1 MMRSSLLIAGLL
13 AASCGQGPAEMN
25 EEDINFISS
34 DDLKAS
40 GLPLSEAVETDGWV
54 FLSGALGTL
63 PGEGLAKGGIGPET
77 RQTMENIQATLAG
90 EGLGMDRIV
99 KCTAML
105 ADMSEWPV
113 FNSIY
118 KEFFDGDYPARSAFA
133 AKGLALNARVEVECI
148 ARR

>member
-1 MMRSSLLIAGLL
+1 MRISLLIAGLL
-13 AASCGQGPAEMN
+13 VASCGQDPAEISD
-25 EEDINFISS
+25 EEIKFIST
-34 DDLKAS
+34 DDLKTS
-40 GLPLSEAVETDGWV
+40 GLPLSTAVEVDGWI
-54 FLSGALGTL
+54 FLSGALGTI

-105 ADMSEWPV
+105 ADMSEWPA

-118 KEFFDGDYPARSAFA
+118 KEFFDADYPARSAFA
-133 AKGLALNARVEVECI
+133 ANGLAADARVEIECI

>member
-1 MMRSSLLIAGLL
+1 MRISLLIAGLL
-13 AASCGQGPAEMN
+13 GASCGQGPAEISD
-25 EEDINFISS
+25 EEIKFIST
-34 DDLKAS
+34 DDLKTS
-40 GLPLSEAVETDGWV
+40 GLPLSTAVEVDGWI
-54 FLSGALGTL
+54 FLSGALGTI

-105 ADMSEWPV
+105 ADMSEWPA

-118 KEFFDGDYPARSAFA
+118 KEFFDADYPARSAFA
-133 AKGLALNARVEVECI
+133 ANGLAANARVEIECI